1 MAILRHNALKPLSK
15 QHHQGLLVSLL
26 LEKGVKKNASL
37 KEMRDFIL
45 QFWEDELRL
54 HFEKEELLFLPLAY
68 KYPQLIDGLTQ
79 LKNEH
84 QEIRLIIQK
93 LNNEARSEQF
103 ETIASFSD
111 NLEKHIRFE
120 ERQLFNSI
128 QETLSVDELNDFNV
142 ELSSISEKDFCTKYS
157 VKFWEN

>member
-1 MAILRHNALKPLSK
+1 MAIMRHTALQPLSR

-26 LEKGVKKNASL
+26 LEKGLKKNASL
-37 KEMRDFIL
+37 KDMRDFIL
-45 QFWEDELRL
+45 QFWEEELRE

-68 KYPQLIDGLTQ
+68 KYPQLLNGLTQ

-84 QEIRLIIQK
+84 QEIKLIIQK

-103 ETIASFSD
+103 DTINSFSN

-120 ERQLFNSI
+120 ERQLFNAL
-128 QETLSVDELNDFNV
+128 QETLPVEELNDFNDA
-142 ELSSISEKDFCTKYS
+142 LKSISEKDFCSNYL

>member
-1 MAILRHNALKPLSK
+1 MAILRHLVLQPLSR

-26 LEKGVKKNASL
+26 LEKGLKKSASL
-37 KEMRDFIL
+37 KDMRDFII
-45 QFWEDELRL
+45 QFWEEELRN
-54 HFEKEELLFLPLAY
+54 HFEKEDLLFLPLAY
-68 KYPQLIDGLTQ
+68 KYPTLIDGLVQ

-103 ETIASFSD
+103 ETISLFASS
-111 NLEKHIRFE
+111 LEKHIRFE

-128 QETLSVDELNDFNV
+128 QETLPEDELNEFID
-142 ELSSISEKDFCTKYS
+142 ELKSIPEKDFCTKYA
-157 VKFWEN
+157 VKFWE

>member
-1 MAILRHNALKPLSK
+1 MAILRHSTLQPLSR
-15 QHHQGLLVSLL
+15 QHHQGLLASLL
-26 LEKGVKKNASL
+26 LEKGLKKNASL

-45 QFWEDELRL
+45 QFWEEELRT
-54 HFEKEELLFLPLAY
+54 HFEKEDLLFLPLAY
-68 KYPQLIDGLTQ
+68 KYPQLLDWLTQ

-84 QEIRLIIQK
+84 QEIRMIIQK

-103 ETIASFSD
+103 ETIASFAN

-128 QETLSVDELNDFNV
+128 QETLPEDELNEFTS
-142 ELSSISEKDFCTKYS
+142 ELRSISEKDFCTKYP
-157 VKFWEN
+157 VKFWE

>member
-1 MAILRHNALKPLSK
+1 MAILRHTALQPLSR

-26 LEKGVKKNASL
+26 LEKGLKKNASL
-37 KEMRDFIL
+37 KDMRDFIL
-45 QFWEDELRL
+45 QFWEDELRI
-54 HFEKEELLFLPLAY
+54 HFEKEEMLFLPLAY
-68 KYPQLIDGLTQ
+68 KYPQLLDGLTQ

-84 QEIRLIIQK
+84 QEIKLIIQK

-103 ETIASFSD
+103 ETISSFSN

-120 ERQLFNSI
+120 ERTLFNSI
-128 QETLSVDELNDFNV
+128 QESLTSEELDDFMDELNA
-142 ELSSISEKDFCTKYS
+142 ISEKDFCTKYA